1 MKEIFDRHEF
11 GKKLKDARKSIGLT
25 QSQLAEKT
33 GFSQNTIS
41 NWENGVREP
50 ESIGDLVSIASAL
63 GMDVNYFVKNVEH
76 KNDRDNY
83 YGDHIANLQH
93 LSEKP
98 DLLHLY
104 NEIYNNHTLQ
114 LLFDKTQDLT
124 PDDLEMVLTII
135 SGIRKE
141 RGLD

>member
-50 ESIGDLVSIASAL
+50 RIYRRPCFYS
-63 GMDVNYFVKNVEH
+63 
-76 KNDRDNY
+76 RRTR
-83 YGDHIANLQH
+83 YGC
-93 LSEKP
+93 K
-98 DLLHLY
+98 
-104 NEIYNNHTLQ
+104 
-114 LLFDKTQDLT
+114 LFC
-124 PDDLEMVLTII
+124 EEY
-135 SGIRKE
+135 RA
-141 RGLD
+141 